1 MLEER
6 LRNFSLGLME
16 HIVLASIQYVLWQ
29 LAWFCGHCVHTV
41 TVYNS

>member
-16 HIVLASIQYVLWQ
+16 HIVVPILEGTVRAKRVL
-29 LAWFCGHCVHTV
+29 CST
-41 TVYNS
+41 